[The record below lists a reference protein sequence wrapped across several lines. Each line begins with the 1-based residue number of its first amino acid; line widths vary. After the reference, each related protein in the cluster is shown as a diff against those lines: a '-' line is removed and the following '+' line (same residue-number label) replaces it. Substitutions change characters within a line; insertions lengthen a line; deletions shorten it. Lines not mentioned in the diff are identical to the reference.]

1 MSTLPIVPA
10 HDRLSGAQPQAAP
23 RQNAAD
29 SRDDL
34 HERDLQP
41 LLVEFY
47 AAVEKDALL
56 APYFE
61 SLDMAAHIPRIAD
74 FWSTLL
80 FHSGR
85 YTGNAFRP
93 HLEMPGLEAE
103 HFARWL
109 ATLDATLDA
118 SFAGP
123 NTQRMKSF
131 AQRVGISMQL
141 RLGIAPSAAYQIDR
155 P

>member
-10 HDRLSGAQPQAAP
+10 LDRLSGAQPQAAS

-29 SRDDL
+29 GRDDL
-34 HERDLQP
+34 QERDLEP
-41 LLVEFY
+41 LLTEFY

-61 SLDMAAHIPRIAD
+61 SLDMSAHIPRIAD

-93 HLEMPGLEAE
+93 HLEMPGLAAE

-109 ATLDATLDA
+109 ATLEATLDA
-118 SFAGP
+118 SYAGP
-123 NTQRMKSF
+123 NTQQMKSF

-141 RLGIAPSAAYQIDR
+141 RLGIAPSAAYRIDR